1 MRRLCF
7 LICLALASTCGA
19 VGQAQASPLMLSIF
33 GYADNVP
40 VHYVTDVSNGFSGVT
55 IPLSSVPVW
64 AASGPNPQGGETSM
78 NSSIWLNAT
87 LFNSNQNLASLGLN
101 GQISGGVTY
110 PNDWSLAPI
119 TGAVRGWAMPGP
131 VTVSPGV
138 DPSTIPAWFSGL
150 GASVWGD
157 VTGGSQAYLPVSLGI
172 IPDPTLASQIQPASV
187 PEPASL
193 IIFLACVAAGF
204 CLRRHRR
211 A

>member
-1 MRRLCF
+1 
-7 LICLALASTCGA
+7 
-19 VGQAQASPLMLSIF
+19 MLSII

-40 VHYVTDVSNGFSGVT
+40 VNYVTDVSNAFSGVT
-55 IPLSSVPVW
+55 IPLSSIPVW
-64 AASGPNPQGGETSM
+64 AGSGPGPQGGETSI
-78 NSSIWLNAT
+78 NSSIHLGAT
-87 LFNSNQNLASLGLN
+87 LFNSTQDLASLGLN
-101 GQISGGVTY
+101 GQISGVVTY
-110 PNDWSLAPI
+110 PNVYSLAPI
-119 TGAVRGWAMPGP
+119 SGAVRGSAMPGP
-131 VTVSPGV
+131 LTFLGG
-138 DPSTIPAWFSGL
+138 DPSTIPAWFSSL
-150 GASVWGD
+150 SAWVSGD